1 MFQRSMEGLLV
12 HDSCSSSKEGDES
25 LSKKPK
31 VTESDNIIIDAG
43 SKNKTENGKLDSP
56 LESNVDYF
64 QITQLN
70 KNRLQIPV
78 ITR

>member
-25 LSKKPK
+25 LSKKAK

-56 LESNVDYF
+56 
-64 QITQLN
+64 QAW
-70 KNRLQIPV
+70 RAM
-78 ITR
+78 

>member
-1 MFQRSMEGLLV
+1 MSLCNQNGGLFCIVISLFLKCSSEV
-12 HDSCSSSKEGDES
+12 WNDSCSSSKEGDES

-56 LESNVDYF
+56 
-64 QITQLN
+64 QAW
-70 KNRLQIPV
+70 RAM
-78 ITR
+78 